1 MMSSKGSSGAKA
13 AAAGKPSDEAPS
25 EPKPLAVTLLQE
37 LQNLKDKFKNEDD
50 DQEKGFEFYAHSIS
64 L

>member
-1 MMSSKGSSGAKA
+1 MSSSKNNPSKA
-13 AAAGKPSDEAPS
+13 GAGKPSEDTPS

-50 DQEKGFEFYAHSIS
+50 EQEKGYYPFYQKLFAN
-64 L
+64 